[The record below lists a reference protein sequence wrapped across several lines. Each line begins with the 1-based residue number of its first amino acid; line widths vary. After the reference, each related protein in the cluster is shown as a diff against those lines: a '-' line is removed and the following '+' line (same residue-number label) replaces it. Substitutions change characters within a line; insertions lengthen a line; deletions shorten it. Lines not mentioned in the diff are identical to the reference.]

1 MLSWVIQ
8 TICDY
13 LFIRNSSQSSILKIL
28 KNSFK
33 LLLFPKRCS
42 QILYLKYDNVYLLWP
57 PQEETL
63 FDLLCLPIAIPCA
76 LTLIILF
83 AWRIKTCL
91 YATLS
96 VLSIQISLSLILA
109 SSKGHSAWN
118 KRLFALVVSLWP
130 SPPHSPYI
138 TKTNRI
144 YFYGSTRLSKICSKR
159 ILVKDLRKI
168 SQPKNLKNRMLNCI
182 VQRFLLQ
189 WKKLL
194 PIPFFS
200 KRTLV
205 LDCFWASC
213 FFAVIFCPTQLSRVM
228 VLN

>member
-1 MLSWVIQ
+1 MSHSHTFTRKSNDMHDNVLPLAKQYKISVVLGY
-8 TICDY
+8 TKELR
-13 LFIRNSSQSSILKIL
+13 LFIQNSSQSSILKFL

-33 LLLFPKRCS
+33 LLLFLKRCS
-42 QILYLKYDNVYLLWP
+42 QMLYLKYDNVYLLWP
-57 PQEETL
+57 PLVETL

-130 SPPHSPYI
+130 SPPPYI

-144 YFYGSTRLSKICSKR
+144 CFYGSTRLSKICSKR
-159 ILVKDLRKI
+159 SLPYSLFE
-168 SQPKNLKNRMLNCI
+168 KNTSI
-182 VQRFLLQ
+182 
-189 WKKLL
+189 
-194 PIPFFS
+194 
-200 KRTLV
+200 
-205 LDCFWASC
+205 
-213 FFAVIFCPTQLSRVM
+213 
-228 VLN
+228 